1 MNDRMTS
8 GSDALD
14 VVLGGG
20 LPRNAIILVM
30 GAPGA
35 GKTIMAQQW
44 VFANATPERP
54 ALYLSTVS
62 EPLEKLL
69 RYGQT
74 LSFFDPKAV
83 GRSVWY
89 EDLGGILRDHGL
101 HGVLVRVREL
111 IRVRQPAMIVI
122 DSFKAMHPYAG
133 RNGGFRPFLHDLAG
147 MLSAFPATSVW
158 VGEYEEDEIQR
169 SPEFAVA
176 DAIIALKNVHS
187 AERTSRAL
195 QVHKLRGGGFLA
207 GTHSYRLSEDGITVY
222 PRLAD
227 PADPRDYELRGERAP
242 SGIQAL
248 DDMMEDGY
256 RSGSS
261 TLVAGPTGIGKT
273 VMGLHFAFYAVNH
286 GERAIIATMQEHPSQ
301 LERTASQFGWSVKA
315 DNLTLMYRSPVDL
328 NVDQWVYEL
337 LDMMETTGARRVLL
351 DSLADLQAAAPDE
364 MRFREYLY
372 SLLHRSSRHGTSLMM
387 TYELPDLF
395 GVSRLSDV
403 AASHLS
409 DNVVLLQYRD
419 VAGATS
425 RTLTVLKTRATDHE
439 SRVREFRIA
448 ADGIALVPASEARE
462 PLRDFGAGQGAR
474 EV

>member
-8 GSDALD
+8 GSDPLD

-20 LPRNAIILVM
+20 LPRNAIVLVT
-30 GAPGA
+30 GPPGA
-35 GKTIMAQQW
+35 GKTIVAQQW

-62 EPLEKLL
+62 EPLEKVL

-74 LSFFDPKAV
+74 LSFFDPKEV

-89 EDLGGILRDHGL
+89 EDLGGTLRDHGL
-101 HGVLVRVREL
+101 PGVLDRVREL

-133 RNGGFRPFLHDLAG
+133 RSDGFRPFLHDLAG
-147 MLSAFPATSVW
+147 MLSAFPATSLW
-158 VGEYEEDEIQR
+158 VGEYQEDEIQR

-176 DAIIALKNVHS
+176 DAIIGLKSVHS

-207 GTHSYRLSEDGITVY
+207 GTHSYRLSEEGITVY

-227 PADPRDYELRGERAP
+227 PADSMDYAMRGERVP
-242 SGIQAL
+242 SGIHAL
-248 DDMMEDGY
+248 DDMLEDGY
-256 RSGSS
+256 WSGAS

-273 VMGLHFAFYAVNH
+273 MMGLHFVFHAVSH

-337 LDMMETTGARRVLL
+337 LDMIETTGASRVLL
-351 DSLADLQAAAPDE
+351 DSLGDLQAAAPDE

-372 SLLHRSSRHGTSLMM
+372 SLLHRSSRNGTSLMM
-387 TYELPDLF
+387 TYELPELF
-395 GVSRLSDV
+395 GVSRISDV
-403 AASHLS
+403 AASNLA
-409 DNVVLLQYRD
+409 DNVVLLQYRG
-419 VAGATS
+419 VTGVLS

-439 SRVREFRIA
+439 SGVREFQIT
-448 ADGIALVPASEARE
+448 ADGIMLVPARATE
-462 PLRDFGAGQGAR
+462 
-474 EV
+474 

>member
-1 MNDRMTS
+1 MNDRMTT

-20 LPRNAIILVM
+20 LPRDAIVLVM
-30 GAPGA
+30 GAPGS
-35 GKTIMAQQW
+35 GKTIFAQQW
-44 VFANATPERP
+44 VFSNATPERP
-54 ALYLSTVS
+54 ALYLATVS
-62 EPLEKLL
+62 EPLEKVL

-74 LSFFDPKAV
+74 LSFFDPTAV

-89 EDLGGILRDHGL
+89 EDLGGTLRDHGL
-101 HGVLVRVREL
+101 PGVLERMREL

-133 RNGGFRPFLHDLAG
+133 RSGAFRPFLHDLAG
-147 MLSAFPATSVW
+147 MLSAFPATSLW
-158 VGEYEEDEIQR
+158 VGEYQEDEIQR

-176 DAIIALKNVHS
+176 DAIIALKSVHS

-207 GTHSYRLSEDGITVY
+207 GTHSYRLSDDGITVY

-227 PADPRDYELRGERAP
+227 PADVREYELRGERVP

-248 DDMMEDGY
+248 DGMLEDGY
-256 RSGSS
+256 WSGAS
-261 TLVAGPTGIGKT
+261 TLVSGPTGVGKT
-273 VMGLHFAFYAVNH
+273 LMGLQFVFSAVNQ
-286 GERAIIATMQEHPSQ
+286 GEHAIIATMQEDPSQ
-301 LERTASQFGWSVKA
+301 LERTASQFGWSVKS

-337 LDMMETTGARRVLL
+337 LNMIETTGASRVLL
-351 DSLADLQAAAPDE
+351 DSLTDLQAATSDE

-372 SLLHRSSRHGTSLMM
+372 SLLHRSSRQGTSLMM
-387 TYELPDLF
+387 TYELPQLF
-395 GVSRLSDV
+395 GVSKLSDV
-403 AASHLS
+403 AVSHMA

-419 VAGATS
+419 VTRVMS
-425 RTLTVLKTRATDHE
+425 RTLTVLKTRATGHE
-439 SRVREFRIA
+439 SRVREFRIT
-448 ADGIALVPASEARE
+448 ADGIMLVP
-462 PLRDFGAGQGAR
+462 GQAT
-474 EV
+474 E

>member
-1 MNDRMTS
+1 MNDRMTT

-20 LPRNAIILVM
+20 LPRDAIVLVM
-30 GAPGA
+30 GAPGS
-35 GKTIMAQQW
+35 GKTIFAQQW
-44 VFANATPERP
+44 VFSNATPERP
-54 ALYLSTVS
+54 ALYLATVS
-62 EPLEKLL
+62 EPLEKVL

-74 LSFFDPKAV
+74 LSFFDPTAV

-89 EDLGGILRDHGL
+89 EDLGGTLRDHGL
-101 HGVLVRVREL
+101 PGVLERMREL

-133 RNGGFRPFLHDLAG
+133 RSGAFRPFLHDLAG
-147 MLSAFPATSVW
+147 MLSAFPATSLW
-158 VGEYEEDEIQR
+158 VGEYQEDEIQR

-176 DAIIALKNVHS
+176 DAIIALKSVHS

-207 GTHSYRLSEDGITVY
+207 GTHSYRLSDDGITVY

-227 PADPRDYELRGERAP
+227 PADVREYELRGERVP

-248 DDMMEDGY
+248 DGMLEDGY
-256 RSGSS
+256 WSGAS
-261 TLVAGPTGIGKT
+261 TLVSGPTGVGKT
-273 VMGLHFAFYAVNH
+273 LMGLQFVFSAVNQ
-286 GERAIIATMQEHPSQ
+286 GEHAIIATMQEDPSQ
-301 LERTASQFGWSVKA
+301 LERTASQFGWSVKS

-337 LDMMETTGARRVLL
+337 LNMIETTGASRVLL
-351 DSLADLQAAAPDE
+351 DSLTDLQAATSDE

-372 SLLHRSSRHGTSLMM
+372 SLLHRSSRQGTSLMM
-387 TYELPDLF
+387 TYELPQLF
-395 GVSRLSDV
+395 GVSKLSDV
-403 AASHLS
+403 AVSHMA

-419 VAGATS
+419 VTRVMS
-425 RTLTVLKTRATDHE
+425 RTLTVLKTRATGHGP
-439 SRVREFRIA
+439 RVA
-448 ADGIALVPASEARE
+448 
-462 PLRDFGAGQGAR
+462 GAGVPDHRRRDHAR
-474 EV
+474 PGTGH